1 MSIRTGL
8 IVAMVC
14 MSLPAAAQNPFEQN
28 PFRVEEVGDE
38 ELAQLRGRFVL
49 PDRVVHFGVT
59 MTTLWENSAG
69 RIGAQVQFQMNAGS
83 QPSLHMSF
91 LDEMGSDAPFSQGAG
106 QVIGGAG
113 LDSVQGVVQSVRN
126 AGDYNDALNDLN
138 ITIGTSAAPTLDGQA
153 WNGPMAAVNDAG
165 NVQIT
170 RQAGGLQIAVQA
182 NHGQG
187 YARQLLGGGQMAQQS
202 NISGNLNKVVNAAD
216 LNVVLRN
223 AALGSQLAQCAWEQL
238 RGLQTTGY

>member
-1 MSIRTGL
+1 MKMRTGL

-14 MSLPAAAQNPFEQN
+14 MSLPAAAQNPF
-28 PFRVEEVGDE
+28 RVEEVGDD

-59 MTTLWENSAG
+59 MTTLWENGAG

-83 QPSLHMSF
+83 QPSLQTSF
-91 LDEMGSDAPFSQGAG
+91 LDEAGSGVPLQQATG
-106 QVIGGAG
+106 QVVGGAG
-113 LDSVQGVVQSVRN
+113 LGSVQGVVQSVRS
-126 AGDYNDALNDLN
+126 AGDYNDALNDLR
-138 ITIGTSAAPTLDGQA
+138 ITIGSSATPTPGGQPFGGA
-153 WNGPMAAVNDAG
+153 MTLNNDAG

-170 RQAGGLQIAVQA
+170 RQAGGLQIAILA
-182 NHGQG
+182 NYGQG
-187 YARQLLGGGQMAQQS
+187 HARQLLGGGQLAQQS
-202 NISGNLNKVVNAAD
+202 NISGNLNKVINAAD

-223 AALGSQLAQCAWEQL
+223 AGLGSQLAQCAWEQL